1 MLEKKEE
8 GRLSLVEMTRNNRK
22 RVDRISEQDREFY
35 CGKYVDIIKV
45 VDRAVEILNSFAPPN
60 GLVS

>member
-1 MLEKKEE
+1 MLEIKEE
-8 GRLSLVEMTRNNRK
+8 GRLSLVEMTRNRK
-22 RVDRISEQDREFY
+22 RVDRISEEDREFY

-45 VDRAVEILNSFAPPN
+45 IDRAVDILNSFAPPN